1 MERMRAA
8 IMVSLLLAGTLPA
21 LSQDKLPEG
30 PGKAAMLRVCK
41 GCHPPEI
48 VAMKHHTREE
58 WEEVVTKMVNAGATG
73 SDEDFNLVVDYV
85 TEHFPKLAKVNVNK
99 ASVSELA
106 ELLGLTSK
114 DANAIVGYREKN
126 GAFKS
131 LDDLKKVPEVDAAKI
146 EAKKAQLQF

>member
-1 MERMRAA
+1 
-8 IMVSLLLAGTLPA
+8 
-21 LSQDKLPEG
+21 
-30 PGKAAMLRVCK
+30 MLRVCK

-106 ELLGLTSK
+106 ESLGLTSK
-114 DANAIVGYREKN
+114 EANAIVGYREKN

>member
-58 WEEVVTKMVNAGATG
+58 WEEVVTKMVLYYLHERAWSRVSWGRAGHRSSPAG
-73 SDEDFNLVVDYV
+73 PS
-85 TEHFPKLAKVNVNK
+85 
-99 ASVSELA
+99 
-106 ELLGLTSK
+106 
-114 DANAIVGYREKN
+114 
-126 GAFKS
+126 
-131 LDDLKKVPEVDAAKI
+131 
-146 EAKKAQLQF
+146 